1 MKPTMQ
7 QTQRNHANEY
17 CGGAA
22 VGRQTEGIA
31 RSPATSTKEVKIMDR
46 SKRNSRS
53 CLVNRRFW
61 PQGVGGF
68 TLMELLVVISMLTL
82 LLGILLPGL
91 QIARKKAL
99 ELESKRRLGE
109 LAKAFQMY
117 ADDNGGRYPLVTDPN
132 QTPQQIREKLLRY
145 VGNEEVFYCPV
156 TGKPYDFCVTYDPK
170 TTLSNVRLDLI
181 SQPHR
186 ILLGGESGVGTHKD
200 DMLYV
205 ITGAFEVVQI
215 TKQEWFQH
223 ITTPRS

>member
-1 MKPTMQ
+1 MQ
-7 QTQRNHANEY
+7 QTQRNHANDN

-22 VGRQTEGIA
+22 VGHQTEGVA
-31 RSPATSTKEVKIMDR
+31 HSPVTSGKEIKRMDR

-53 CLVNRRFW
+53 CLVSRRFW
-61 PQGVGGF
+61 SQRVGGF
-68 TLMELLVVISMLTL
+68 TLIELLVVISIITL
-82 LLGILLPGL
+82 LLGILLPGV
-91 QIARKKAL
+91 QIARRKAL

-132 QTPQQIREKLLRY
+132 QTPQQIQEKLLPH
-145 VGNEEVFYCPV
+145 VSNDKVFYCPV

-186 ILLGGESGVGTHKD
+186 ILLGGESSVGTHKD